1 MPVFLTVTVKVSVS
15 PGAPLFSG
23 GDIETS
29 TLLMVTAVA
38 MQVALSLT
46 VLSVFDV
53 AVTVILSS
61 MPLAVPSGI
70 MTLRVAVPL
79 SPAKIP
85 SGVGETVGSQL
96 GSALSL
102 ASML

>member
-1 MPVFLTVTVKVSVS
+1 MPVLVTVTVKVTFS
-15 PGAPLFSG
+15 PGIPLFSG

-29 TLLMVTAVA
+29 TPLMVAAVA

-46 VLSVFDV
+46 FSFSIDF
-53 AVTVILSS
+53 AVMVILSS

-70 MTLRVAVPL
+70 MTLTVTVPL

-85 SGVGETVGSQL
+85 LEVGGTVGLQFS
-96 GSALSL
+96 LSL